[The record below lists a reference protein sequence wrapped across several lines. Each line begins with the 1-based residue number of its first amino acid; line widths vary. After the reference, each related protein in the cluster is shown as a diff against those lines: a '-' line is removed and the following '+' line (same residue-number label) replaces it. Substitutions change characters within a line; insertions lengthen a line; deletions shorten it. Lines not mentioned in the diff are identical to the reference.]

1 MIVEEVGSRF
11 RASSAFRA
19 VRASLRDHAAARAT
33 NLAGSSKAV
42 LAGALAEDLD
52 VPLLVLAP
60 TAERGEA
67 WLADLES
74 ILGEGAVGWY
84 PPWEIL
90 PYERRAPQKEIE
102 GQRLEFLAGL
112 LEGSV
117 RVGVTT
123 ARAALQKILPPS
135 ALEDRLLRV
144 SAGDRANLDDLA
156 RRLVRMGFEREAMVA
171 EVGTFSIR
179 GGIVDV
185 FGYRYSDPV
194 RLELVG
200 DRVESIR
207 SFDLGT
213 QRSLAPLERVEIL
226 PARER
231 PADIGG
237 DERGREAREGG
248 PNGGPLTALAE
259 WLRI

>member
-1 MIVEEVGSRF
+1 MIVDEIGQRF
-11 RASSAFRA
+11 RASPAFRA
-19 VRASLRDHAAARAT
+19 VRGELRGEAGPVRVRVT
-33 NLAGSSKAV
+33 NLAGSSNAV
-42 LAGALAEDLD
+42 LAAALAEDLG

-84 PPWEIL
+84 PQWEIL

-135 ALEDRLLRV
+135 ALENRLLRV
-144 SAGDRANLDDLA
+144 SAGDRADLDDLA

-185 FGYRYSDPV
+185 FGYRYADPV

-200 DRVESIR
+200 NQVESIR
-207 SFDLGT
+207 AFDLGT

-231 PADIGG
+231 PG
-237 DERGREAREGG
+237 DLGARD
-248 PNGGPLTALAE
+248 E
-259 WLRI
+259 WE